1 MAWRRMRRPTSGTF
15 KNNNMKKAI
24 NILLDIIAFIAFI
37 GLLFVADNL
46 LIQIPWTFGCLW
58 YLAFWSKRRPEFD
71 KENL

>member
-1 MAWRRMRRPTSGTF
+1 
-15 KNNNMKKAI
+15 MKKAI
-24 NILLDIIAFIAFI
+24 NIILDIIAFVAFI

-58 YLAFWSKRRPEFD
+58 YLAFCFFCRPEFD

>member
-1 MAWRRMRRPTSGTF
+1 
-15 KNNNMKKAI
+15 MKKVI

-58 YLAFWSKRRPEFD
+58 YLAFWSKRRPEFN
-71 KENL
+71 KENI